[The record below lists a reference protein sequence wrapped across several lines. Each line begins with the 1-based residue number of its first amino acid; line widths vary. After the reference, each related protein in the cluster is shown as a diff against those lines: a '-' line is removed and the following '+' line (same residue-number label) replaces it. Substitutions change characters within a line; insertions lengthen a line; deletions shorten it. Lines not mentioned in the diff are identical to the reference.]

1 MPLDSAWAQD
11 DAEGAGASSLR
22 RGSPGRYSPAGLR
35 GSAPLS
41 RIDGP
46 ERALAL
52 VGAEL
57 AQVEGEL
64 RTLVHSDVA
73 AVPQIARYLLDAG
86 GKRLRPALTALGARA
101 LGLEPSPRLM
111 CVGELLHLGSLLHD
125 DVVDDSD
132 LRRDRPSAHRVY
144 GNAVTVLT
152 GDFCLARAVLLASE
166 AGGPAAVHALGEVVT
181 EMAEGEVL
189 QLQRA
194 GDLECTMSQ
203 YLDVVARK
211 SAALIAWCA
220 RAAALRAGDL
230 RADAALER
238 FGRQVGI
245 AFQITDDVLD
255 YAEGTGKPR
264 GADLRERKVTLP
276 LIRAMHR
283 LPWLRGE
290 LAEAPPAPERV
301 VALLDR
307 VRDTDALDE
316 SLDEA
321 RRRVADALV
330 ALDALPEG
338 AGRDALA
345 AMARHLVE
353 RVR

>member
-1 MPLDSAWAQD
+1 MSPYSVLPGGPALRVRA
-11 DAEGAGASSLR
+11 AGVRAGA
-22 RGSPGRYSPAGLR
+22 PATR
-35 GSAPLS
+35 
-41 RIDGP
+41 
-46 ERALAL
+46 
-52 VGAEL
+52 
-57 AQVEGEL
+57 VEGPSSALSLVAEEMGLAEREL
-64 RTLVHSDVA
+64 RVLVQSDVA
-73 AVPQIARYLLDAG
+73 AVPAVAGYLVEAG

-101 LGLEPSPRLM
+101 VGLVPVPVRLM

-125 DVVDDSD
+125 DVVDDGD
-132 LRRDRPSAHRVY
+132 LRRDRPAAHRVY

-166 AGGPAAVHALGEVVT
+166 EGGAAAVHALGQVVT

-194 GDLECTMSQ
+194 GDLSCTVDQ

-220 RAAALRAGDL
+220 RAGALATHQPEAA
-230 RADAALER
+230 AALEA
-238 FGRQVGI
+238 FGRAVGI

-255 YAEGTGKPR
+255 YVEGTGKIR

-276 LIRAMHR
+276 LIRAMEVV
-283 LPWLRGE
+283 PGLREE
-290 LAEAPPAPERV
+290 LADGPPSKERV
-301 VALLDR
+301 EVLLTR
-307 VRDTDALDE
+307 IRATDALDR

-321 RRRVADALV
+321 RARAADAIQSLSS
-330 ALDALPEG
+330 LPPSE
-338 AGRDALA
+338 ARDALTVL
-345 AMARHLVE
+345 ARYLVE